1 METMVF
7 SWSFKQR
14 CCWWKYLSFAD
25 MAAPTAAKVTFKIT
39 LTSDPKLPFKVL
51 EIVLNILIFFITSKV
66 LLSGVRGTRRH
77 SFHSCSQ
84 ICSRGVQGWP
94 CYKVL
99 NKSWTC
105 SHCVTFSNTSYCL
118 HFQRNYH
125 GRWHWDQPSADCRQR
140 VPEARDRAET
150 DTQRPGWTQPLLGQ
164 SGLAVLEMATEVE
177 WKMGHQ
183 KSRTLA
189 PKINF

>member
-1 METMVF
+1 MEIYIICRYGCTNSGKGHFQDHAHFRSKASLQGTWDCVE
-7 SWSFKQR
+7 
-14 CCWWKYLSFAD
+14 Y
-25 MAAPTAAKVTFKIT
+25 
-39 LTSDPKLPFKVL
+39 
-51 EIVLNILIFFITSKV
+51 LIFFITSKV

-77 SFHSCSQ
+77 SFHCCSQ

-125 GRWHWDQPSADCRQR
+125 GRWHWDQPSADCGQR
-140 VPEARDRAET
+140 FPEARDRAET

-183 KSRTLA
+183 KSRKLA